1 MKRLLL
7 LGMLGV
13 CVLLAPAGCVMSL
26 ALASASIAAASTDPA
41 CLSEEAS
48 DPSECVPGWAGT
60 GSPRAPVAIDPGSIP
75 APDPAAA
82 AAVAAAIEA
91 VGRRG
96 RYIPEGNGPVDFDCS
111 GLTSFA
117 WRAAGQFPAHVLVH
131 VGGERRENA
140 HRGAGVPG
148 HPYAHGLVRV
158 RGEGGQDRNRG
169 VRMGGDE
176 QGVTGRADHHLH
188 QFTWDA
194 WVPPAM
200 YRVYHLDR
208 FARAFA
214 SREAAL
220 KFVYSNRV
228 PEDFEILDSSD
239 H

>member
-1 MKRLLL
+1 MPVKRLLL

-26 ALASASIAAASTDPA
+26 ALASASIAAASTDTA

-75 APDPAAA
+75 APDPAAT

-117 WRAAGQFPAHVLVH
+117 WRAAGVSLVDYSFTQWNQTQRIPRAALAPGDLVFWFGGDVHHVAIV
-131 VGGERRENA
+131 VAVNGSRVQIAEAANPD
-140 HRGAGVPG
+140 AG
-148 HPYAHGLVRV
+148 VRV
-158 RGEGGQDRNRG
+158 RDF
-169 VRMGGDE
+169 GDS
-176 QGVTGRADHHLH
+176 
-188 QFTWDA
+188 WDA
-194 WVPPAM
+194 QYVSG
-200 YRVYHLDR
+200 YGRVTR
-208 FARAFA
+208 
-214 SREAAL
+214 
-220 KFVYSNRV
+220 
-228 PEDFEILDSSD
+228 
-239 H
+239 